1 MQQDM
6 YQNESEVQESR
17 RRVIRQEIKKAA
29 LLAAV
34 DIALKRMNRSPKR
47 CARNLTELGMNAF
60 PNRFS
65 KEEYPLIQK
74 EFLLACKAKDPLKAK
89 ELFVSYFI
97 KENFS
102 DNQK

>member
-1 MQQDM
+1 MHQT
-6 YQNESEVQESR
+6 ESEVQESKKR
-17 RRVIRQEIKKAA
+17 RIRQEIKKAA

-47 CARNLTELGMNAF
+47 CARNITELGINAF

-65 KEEYPLIQK
+65 MEEYPLVQK
-74 EFLLACKAKDPLKAK
+74 EFLLICKAKDPIKAK

-97 KENFS
+97 NDKLNKGS
-102 DNQK
+102 